1 MRISIPSST
10 GKAPASRRS
19 SGHPTQLVARSQSP
33 DLHERSDFG
42 ENGPLFSAASP
53 TLDGLL
59 ADSAVF
65 AGDQADAH
73 STRSQT

>member
-1 MRISIPSST
+1 MNEVTLEKTDR
-10 GKAPASRRS
+10 
-19 SGHPTQLVARSQSP
+19 
-33 DLHERSDFG
+33 
-42 ENGPLFSAASP
+42 FSLLQAQ
-53 TLDGLL
+53 LDGLL